1 MGFINN
7 AFLDKSDK
15 KYHYQKREVDKLL
28 NSRIKPYILDVKHL
42 KKIYDQCYVYS
53 HREFALN
60 YCFGFFMLRPKID
73 SMVNREAMFIEI
85 SKYVKNNSAI
95 FDKKQVEIVEQ

>member
-1 MGFINN
+1 
-7 AFLDKSDK
+7 
-15 KYHYQKREVDKLL
+15 
-28 NSRIKPYILDVKHL
+28 
-42 KKIYDQCYVYS
+42 
-53 HREFALN
+53 
-60 YCFGFFMLRPKID
+60 MLRPKID